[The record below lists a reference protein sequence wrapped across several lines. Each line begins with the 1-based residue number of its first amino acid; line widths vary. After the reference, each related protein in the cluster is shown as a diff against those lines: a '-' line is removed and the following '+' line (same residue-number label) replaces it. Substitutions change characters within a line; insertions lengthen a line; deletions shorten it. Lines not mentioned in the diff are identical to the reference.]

1 MLVTVILLKSVT
13 ALPES
18 DCVEVPLKTTVPVP
32 RLNVPPLVKFPAT
45 LSVAGAFSI
54 PVMPMLAKLVVVPA
68 ILVVPVKVIVPPP
81 LLNVPLLVQV
91 PATLTF
97 PEGAVKVFVLP
108 MVRLLNVHTLVP
120 EIVVVP
126 PNVTVP
132 ALAFRVP
139 LFTKFPL
146 TLKLAEGVNVPVLVT
161 VTVPKVGVVA
171 PLNAVVPEK
180 VIALAVST
188 EVELLTKFPFRST
201 AFAFVSNVPALS
213 VSVPVSAV
221 VPSRVFVFV
230 PKIVTLLNV

>member
-1 MLVTVILLKSVT
+1 M
-13 ALPES
+13 
-18 DCVEVPLKTTVPVP
+18 KTTVPVP
-32 RLNVPPLVKFPAT
+32 RMNEPVFVKFPAT
-45 LSVAGAFSI
+45 LSVAGAVSVPDIEMF
-54 PVMPMLAKLVVVPA
+54 AKFVVAPA

-108 MVRLLNVHTLVP
+108 IVRLLNVHTLVP

-146 TLKLAEGVNVPVLVT
+146 TLKLAEGVNVPMLVT
-161 VTVPKVGVVA
+161 VTAPKVGVDT

-201 AFAFVSNVPALS
+201 AFAFVSNVPAVS

-221 VPSRVFVFV
+221 VPCRVFVFV
-230 PKIVTLLNV
+230 PETVTLLNVWPPGVMD